1 MSDFSQPC
9 KGSKVKV
16 AVWAG
21 LPSDLHLS
29 GVDFFCE
36 FIASIGR
43 QTITKD
49 EMVMIDDDNYIAV
62 VDTAK
67 TGTGELY
74 LKLHAELPDSDVL
87 DTGIRQESAVTPTGI
102 RVVG

>member
-1 MSDFSQPC
+1 MSDFAQPC

-36 FIASIGR
+36 FIASMGK
-43 QTITKD
+43 QKVTKD
-49 EMVMIDDDNYIAV
+49 DMVMIDDDNYIAV

-67 TGTGELY
+67 TGTGELF
-74 LKLHAELPDSDVL
+74 LKIHVELPDSDVQ
-87 DTGIRQESAVTPTGI
+87 DTGIRPEIAVTPTGI
-102 RVVG
+102 RVKG

>member
-36 FIASIGR
+36 FIASMGK
-43 QTITKD
+43 QKVTKD
-49 EMVMIDDDNYIAV
+49 DMVMIDDDNYIAV

-67 TGTGELY
+67 TGSGELY
-74 LKLHAELPDSDVL
+74 VKIHVKLPDADVPG
-87 DTGIRQESAVTPTGI
+87 TGIREEVAITPTGI
-102 RVVG
+102 RIRW